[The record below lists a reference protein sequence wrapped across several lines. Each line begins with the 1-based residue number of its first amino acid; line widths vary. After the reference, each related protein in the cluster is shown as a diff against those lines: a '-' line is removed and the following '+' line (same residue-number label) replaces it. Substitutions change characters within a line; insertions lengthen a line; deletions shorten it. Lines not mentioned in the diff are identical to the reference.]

1 MRTKSVSILGLCAF
15 LAIAIGTAA
24 SSSIATVIQLPI
36 EDSFSL
42 DQEHHWVLVRNRDK
56 KQFLFR
62 TDDGGTHWTS
72 SGTPFHIWK
81 LFFADAS
88 EGWGIAAEQRGESF
102 DKFCIHT
109 SDSGLTWQRLGAIA
123 RGRET
128 PTGIVF
134 DTGEHGWVVGEG
146 VEEGASGAAFV
157 MQTDDGGIHWTKLN
171 WKTQPAS
178 GLDGVRL
185 SNGRVLTWS
194 AGSGGSGIY
203 ELRTGA
209 PPRKISD
216 RETMDLA
223 SSANGLLY
231 ALSWSGVYQRTADS
245 NDWEGLLQPA
255 EAGFRSLSFADSQR
269 GCAAG
274 NEMYCTHDGGRTWA
288 HLGLPKIGRE
298 HDTVQIYRL
307 CMIGEDSVWAVSEDR
322 VYEISE
328 RASKWTRVEF
338 FDKSGK
344 PLESFRRE

>member
-1 MRTKSVSILGLCAF
+1 MRTKSKSILSLCGF

-24 SSSIATVIQLPI
+24 SASIATVIQPPI
-36 EDSFSL
+36 HDSFSL
-42 DQEHHWVLVRNRDK
+42 DQEHHWVLIRNKDK
-56 KQFLFR
+56 KEFLFR

-72 SGTPFHIWK
+72 SAAPFNIWK

-123 RGRET
+123 HGRET
-128 PTGIVF
+128 PTGIAF

-157 MQTDDGGIHWTKLN
+157 METNDGGIHWTKLK

-178 GLDGVRL
+178 GLYGVLL
-185 SNGRVLTWS
+185 SNRRVLTWS

-223 SSANGLLY
+223 SYTNGPLY
-231 ALSWSGVYQRTADS
+231 ALSWSGVYQQTADS
-245 NDWEGLLQPA
+245 NEWEETFQAA

-274 NEMYCTHDGGRTWA
+274 NEMYCTHDGGRTWT
-288 HLGLPKIGRE
+288 HLGLPKSGHG
-298 HDTVQIYRL
+298 HDTVHIFRL
-307 CMIGEDSVWAVSEDR
+307 CMIGEDSVWAVSEDQ

-328 RASKWTRVEF
+328 GASKWTRVEF
-338 FDKSGK
+338 FDKSGR